1 MVLPLGK
8 AQCRGYTV
16 TFLGGSCRAD
26 RLCFG
31 VYLPRRI
38 ELSAMQ
44 GYTNPKTEGYIL
56 SFQVYQVLQC
66 FVTPCEGVLGIDGGS
81 RLDPEVSP
89 MHTARCSSV
98 ITLGSSPN

>member
-1 MVLPLGK
+1 
-8 AQCRGYTV
+8 
-16 TFLGGSCRAD
+16 
-26 RLCFG
+26 
-31 VYLPRRI
+31 
-38 ELSAMQ
+38 MQ

-98 ITLGSSPN
+98 ITVGSSPN